1 MEIIRLIPLLGFLLF
16 CLQIGI
22 RAFVLSKNGTR
33 ISAKKNQPSKGIS
46 TVLLT
51 AFFVVFLN
59 ELVYKAGLIQFSVL
73 PDALQPLLTGKI
85 ILVISGIVLILLGNL
100 LMLLTLR
107 ALKQSLRFGLNK
119 NNLGKLVTSGIYTRS
134 RNPFFLAINCLFV
147 GIGLVFPT
155 PFFIAISLLTL
166 VSIHLFILKEERFM
180 HKNYGE
186 EYNNYAKT
194 VRRYF

>member
-1 MEIIRLIPLLGFLLF
+1 MEIIRLIPLIGFLLF

-22 RAFVLSKNGTR
+22 RAFVLQRKGTR
-33 ISAKKNQPSKGIS
+33 LSGEKKQSSKGIS
-46 TVLLT
+46 TVLLI
-51 AFFVVFLN
+51 AFFMVFLN
-59 ELVYKAGLIQFSVL
+59 ELGYKAGLIHFSFL
-73 PDALQPLLTGKI
+73 PEALQPLLTGKI

-119 NNLGKLVTSGIYTRS
+119 GNLGKLVTSGIYGWS
-134 RNPFFLAINCLFV
+134 RNPFFLAINCLFI
-147 GIGLVFPT
+147 GISLVFPT

-166 VSIHLFILKEERFM
+166 LSIHLFILKEERFM
-180 HKNYGE
+180 HENYGE

>member
-1 MEIIRLIPLLGFLLF
+1 MEIIRLIPLIGFLLF
-16 CLQIGI
+16 CLQIVI
-22 RAFVLSKNGTR
+22 RAFVLHRKGTR
-33 ISAKKNQPSKGIS
+33 LSVVKKQKTNGIS

-51 AFFVVFLN
+51 AFFLVFLN
-59 ELVYKAGLIQFSVL
+59 ELVYKAGLIHFSFL
-73 PDALQPLLTGKI
+73 PESLQPLLTGKI

-107 ALKQSLRFGLNK
+107 ALNQSLRFGLNK
-119 NNLGKLVTSGIYTRS
+119 GNLGKLVTSGIYGWS
-134 RNPFFLAINCLFV
+134 RNPFFLAINCLFI
-147 GIGLVFPT
+147 GISLVFPT

-166 VSIHLFILKEERFM
+166 LSIHLFVLKEELFM

-186 EYNNYAKT
+186 KYKDYTKT

>member
-1 MEIIRLIPLLGFLLF
+1 MEIIRLIPLIGFLLF

-22 RAFVLSKNGTR
+22 RAFVLQRKGTR
-33 ISAKKNQPSKGIS
+33 LSGGKKQSSKGIS

-59 ELVYKAGLIQFSVL
+59 ELVYKAGLIRFSIIPNV
-73 PDALQPLLTGKI
+73 LQPLLAGKI

-100 LMLLTLR
+100 FMLLTLR
-107 ALKQSLRFGLNK
+107 ALNQSLRFGLNRS
-119 NNLGKLVTSGIYTRS
+119 NLGKLVTSGIYASS
-134 RNPFFLAINCLFV
+134 RNPFFVAINCLFV

-155 PFFIAISLLTL
+155 PFFIVISLLAL
-166 VSIHLFILKEERFM
+166 VSIHFFILKEERFM
-180 HKNYGE
+180 HQNYGE
-186 EYNNYAKT
+186 EYKNYAKN